1 MDLNIDDF
9 FSEPKSSNV
18 QELIDD
24 SIPVYPSSMFLDYSF
39 LERYDLVLSFDM
51 PYDESEQPS
60 YSYMNSFEMFR
71 DYFRFYADEFI
82 YGFIGNIVEFY
93 DKFDDGYTDFPT
105 TKKREFGMCF
115 NFGQK
120 NKSRLLM
127 QILLMFHQYG
137 DYHQKSVSF
146 GFNSLYMIQRDDSPS
161 VLRTRDILRN
171 LLENLDKLKNE
182 ATYWKF
188 SDWFKEL
195 FDIESDRDVLQM
207 HMILRHFQKR
217 SRVSKLYKYD
227 NRKKIVSVP
236 SLYVESDKDTFNA
249 YKYRDFMSHFI
260 SKDDPP
266 FDWQY
271 IDHMTLLR
279 DK

>member
-24 SIPVYPSSMFLDYSF
+24 SIPVYPHATYFKG
-39 LERYDLVLSFDM
+39 YDLSLFFYM
-51 PYDESEQPS
+51 PYDDRYCDSLS
-60 YSYMNSFEMFR
+60 YGYMDSFEMFK
-71 DYFRFYADEFI
+71 DYFELYSDEFI
-82 YGFIGNIVEFY
+82 YGFLGNIVEFH
-93 DKFDDGYTDFPT
+93 DKFGDGYTDFPT

-115 NFGQK
+115 NFDKK

-161 VLRTRDILRN
+161 VLRTKGILRN

-182 ATYWKF
+182 AIYWKF

-207 HMILRHFQKR
+207 HMTLRHFQKR
-217 SRVSKLYKYD
+217 SRVSKFYKYD
-227 NRKKIVSVP
+227 NRKKIVNVP
-236 SLYVESDKDTFNA
+236 SLYVQSDKDTFNA
-249 YKYRDFMSHFI
+249 YKYRDFLSGFI
-260 SKDDPP
+260 SKDNPP
-266 FDWQY
+266 FY
-271 IDHMTLLR
+271 
-279 DK
+279 